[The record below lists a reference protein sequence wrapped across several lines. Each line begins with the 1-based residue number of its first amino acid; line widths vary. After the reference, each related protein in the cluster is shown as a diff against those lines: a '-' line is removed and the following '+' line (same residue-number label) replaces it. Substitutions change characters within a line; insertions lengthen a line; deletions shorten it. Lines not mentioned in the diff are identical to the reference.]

1 LAGEIDLVDYMLD
14 SKPWIA
20 REDDLEVYNIGK
32 LKRSE

>member
-1 LAGEIDLVDYMLD
+1 MLD

-32 LKRSE
+32 LRRSDPGVPKY